1 MESGSPHGHSSLFD
15 MQLIIKVQSGLCE
28 ERSILMS
35 DDKVD
40 LDFTTISRA
49 LKAFSLPEV
58 DHVVGI
64 ATGGIV
70 PASLI
75 AHQINRPLSLM
86 EINYRAPDNS
96 QRYAQPVLKS
106 WQPLT
111 NSGQKILLVDEVSVS
126 GKTMEFAKILL
137 KDQTVITFVLK
148 GTADYVLFPE
158 IASCVNWPWKV
169 ESAR

>member
-1 MESGSPHGHSSLFD
+1 MD
-15 MQLIIKVQSGLCE
+15 N
-28 ERSILMS
+28 
-35 DDKVD
+35 DKVS

-49 LKAFSLPEV
+49 LKEFSLPEV

-75 AHQINRPLSLM
+75 AHQLNRPLSLI

-96 QRYAQPVLKS
+96 PRYAEPVLKS
-106 WQPLT
+106 WQPLPV
-111 NSGQKILLVDEVSVS
+111 SGQKVLLVDEVSVS
-126 GKTMEFAKILL
+126 GKTMDFARSFL
-137 KDQTVITFVLK
+137 KDHEVITFVLK
-148 GTADYVLFPE
+148 GKADYVLFPE

-169 ESAR
+169 EAQGQS